1 VQEESGKHVWLVVE
15 PYPSEKYEFVSW
27 DDSSIPNQTGFF
39 PDFPYLHGHLMTRL
53 SLQRGWF

>member
-1 VQEESGKHVWLVVE
+1 M
-15 PYPSEKYEFVSW
+15 EKLKMFQTT
-27 DDSSIPNQTGFF
+27 NQIGIF